1 MIFLYAIRV
10 RFPFDVR
17 RNVYV
22 SICERISWILWTIWS
37 PPSLPWHLTALND
50 HEGSKLNWTK
60 RNETKRKRFLVSGRR
75 PEPSIGFI
83 RSDHPSGP
91 RMGREREG
99 GDASC
104 ESRPLLCLDKD
115 HGLSLELMR
124 FPLSLCTIWRCGGE
138 GSCKEKFCREVLV
151 SRWLAADG
159 GI

>member
-60 RNETKRKRFLVSGRR
+60 RNETKTVFGLGSKTGTVNR
-75 PEPSIGFI
+75 I
-83 RSDHPSGP
+83 HPLGSSFGALD
-91 RMGREREG
+91 GEGEEG

-104 ESRPLLCLDKD
+104 ETRPLLCLDKD

>member
-60 RNETKRKRFLVSGRR
+60 RNETKTIFGLGSKTGTVNR
-75 PEPSIGFI
+75 I
-83 RSDHPSGP
+83 HPLGSSFGAP
-91 RMGREREG
+91 
-99 GDASC
+99 D
-104 ESRPLLCLDKD
+104 
-115 HGLSLELMR
+115 
-124 FPLSLCTIWRCGGE
+124 GE
-138 GSCKEKFCREVLV
+138 GEGRWGRLLRDAAAPVFGQRSRIVPRANEIPLV
-151 SRWLAADG
+151 TVHDLTMRRRRILQGEILPGSPC
-159 GI
+159 